1 MLEADLVE
9 SSSSTILTKPEV
21 QLMIDNSL
29 KSLKNQKGY
38 DEEIKKLMRAVDELD
53 GSIDALPTKS
63 WVQAELDQKLQQQ
76 ASEQSKNNVKLS
88 MLAGLAGTSA
98 GKEDKKLAERVT
110 KLEAE
115 VDKLWKDND
124 KDVADLSSKIE
135 FVAKQATNSG
145 KDWGT
150 KYESLESRLR
160 ECLRTIE
167 TLSEE
172 SGNCNCNCEMNIRQI
187 RLEMESL
194 RTSLL
199 KEVKNSS
206 STESKSSSN
215 TTVTKKDT
223 NVNKSGSSGVKNTK

>member
-1 MLEADLVE
+1 
-9 SSSSTILTKPEV
+9 
-21 QLMIDNSL
+21 MIDNSL
-29 KSLKNQKGY
+29 KSLKNQKGN

-63 WVQAELDQKLQQQ
+63 WVQAELDQKMQQQ

-98 GKEDKKLAERVT
+98 SKEDKKLADRVT

-135 FVAKQATNSG
+135 FVAKQAENSS

-172 SGNCNCNCEMNIRQI
+172 LRNCNCNCEMNIRQI
-187 RLEMESL
+187 RLEME
-194 RTSLL
+194 
-199 KEVKNSS
+199 
-206 STESKSSSN
+206 
-215 TTVTKKDT
+215 
-223 NVNKSGSSGVKNTK
+223 